1 MAVKIGVANTEQ
13 IPAYPNPGDTV
24 TFRCKVYNIGTEPS
38 VPCRIALFEGSKL
51 GELKEIPGTSKYVP
65 SLSPMKSL
73 SETLDYEFKYQA
85 PVETAAYRKV
95 WIILDPERKNQMSYE
110 DWVEKCTKTFQVVV
124 QGSKKTWDPRE
135 TQPIIELRIEAP
147 DRVNINQTFTVKV
160 SLWNVGAT
168 YAGYLTVNLYG
179 NSTLLKTYRTNTQY
193 FEQGMAYYYEYTMKS
208 SNEGSI
214 TFRAEVPEL
223 KLSQSKTVYTTGTG
237 GTGTGGTGGISGG
250 GTGSID
256 SGGTSTNE
264 QLIQYYQ
271 KQIEELNK
279 QIQELQK
286 QYDQSQSEQIAVLEK
301 KYLEEIARLQKQIEY
316 LSKKDT
322 TTTTTTSNDNLP
334 DFSSVPLDMTTIIAL
349 GGAGLA
355 ILLAVML
362 ALL

>member
-110 DWVEKCTKTFQVVV
+110 DWVEKCTKIFEVIV
-124 QGSKKTWDPRE
+124 QGPKKAWDPRE
-135 TQPIIELRIEAP
+135 TQPVIEVNIEAP
-147 DRVNINQTFTVKV
+147 DSVNVNQTFTVKI
-160 SLWNVGAT
+160 SLWNIGAPYT
-168 YAGYLTVNLYG
+168 GYLTVNLYG
-179 NSTLLKTYRTNTQY
+179 NSVLLKTYRTNADY
-193 FEQGMAYYYEYTMKS
+193 MDRGMAYYYEYTMKS
-208 SNEGSI
+208 SKQGSI

-223 KLSQSKTVYTTGTG
+223 NLSKSKTVYITGTGETGTG
-237 GTGTGGTGGISGG
+237 GR
-250 GTGSID
+250 
-256 SGGTSTNE
+256 GTSTNE

-286 QYDQSQSEQIAVLEK
+286 QYDQSQSEQIAALEK